1 MKSVL
6 SYAAEIRPLDFQIR
20 DTVAI
25 YREAVSFLI
34 DIAEQEWESLSVLDG
49 SKARLSAMELLI
61 HSANGRKV
69 KYPEFDSTFYKFPSY
84 LRRGA
89 INAAIGSVSNYHSNY
104 QRWLDKGKNGN
115 PPKLT
120 LERDL
125 CPCFYRDNMYVGD
138 ISSDEACIKVFVHN
152 DWVWRPIRLKHTDMQ
167 FLRRYWTGVSCSA
180 PVLERKNGKWF
191 LRFTFTQKVKLSETP
206 IEGQRILSVDLG
218 LNTDAVGAI
227 MESDGTI
234 LGRKFIDFPGDKDRQ
249 YHELNRLKKF
259 QRMHGSH
266 NSKSRWRRIR
276 SLNEELARKIGHAI
290 ADYAAGACCDA
301 IVFEYLDMKGKI
313 RGKSKRQKL
322 HLWRKNGIQHVAETR
337 AHRFGLHVYHVN
349 ARNTSRLAYD
359 GSGYLARDKNNH
371 ALSVFKNGK
380 QYNCDLSASYNIGAR
395 YFVRELLKPLPET
408 ARSQIR
414 ANVPGTEHR
423 TSCTYHTLLQ
433 TAEELCRLSVS
444 A

>member
-1 MKSVL
+1 MRRVN
-6 SYAAEIRPLDFQIR
+6 ATEH
-20 DTVAI
+20 
-25 YREAVSFLI
+25 
-34 DIAEQEWESLSVLDG
+34 
-49 SKARLSAMELLI
+49 LI
-61 HSANGRKV
+61 HTTKKNLA
-69 KYPEFDSTFYKFPSY
+69 KYPDFDIRFYKFPSY

-89 INAAIGSVSNYHSNY
+89 ISAAIGSVSSYHSNY
-104 QRWLDKGKNGN
+104 QRWMDKGKNGN

-125 CPCFYRDNMYVGD
+125 CPCFYRGD
-138 ISSDEACIKVFVHN
+138 MFKGDLDSDEACIKVFVHN

-167 FLRRYWTGVSCSA
+167 FLRRYWTGVNCSA

-206 IEGQRILSVDLG
+206 IEDQRILSTIWDLIQTRYVRSW
-218 LNTDAVGAI
+218 NQ
-227 MESDGTI
+227 DGTI
-234 LGRKFIDFPGDKDRQ
+234 LGRKFIDFPGDKDRLS
-249 YHELNRLKKF
+249 HELNRLKKF

-276 SLNEELARKIGHAI
+276 SLNEELSRKIGHAI

-301 IVFEYLDMKGKI
+301 IVFEHLDMKGKI
-313 RGKSKRQKL
+313 RGKSKRQKI
-322 HLWRKNGIQHVAETR
+322 HLWRKNGIQQVTETR
-337 AHRFGLHVYHVN
+337 AHRYGLHVYHVC
-349 ARNTSRLAYD
+349 ARNTSRLAFD
-359 GSGYLARDKNNH
+359 GSGYLVRDKNNH

-380 QYNCDLSASYNIGAR
+380 PYNCDLSASYNIGAR

-414 ANVPGTEHR
+414 ANVPGAEHR

-433 TAEELCRLSVS
+433 TAEELRRL